1 MKITAKILFVLITAI
16 FAASCSSSPNSAI
29 KRTTIVMG
37 STIEIQANCPD
48 VEKTNL
54 AITEAFDEAKRID
67 TLFSTYIMGN
77 NMWKINNSLDEKIA
91 VNKETFLL
99 LKKSEL
105 FWKATDGAF
114 DTAIGKIIELIGFDK
129 NSPSIPSHMDVL
141 KALENVG
148 WKRIK
153 LEEPDVLFKPR
164 NIKISFNAIV
174 PGYAADMC
182 ARVLE
187 KRGITD
193 YMINVGGEI
202 FCRGREWKVGIQH
215 PRIENEL
222 LGTII
227 ADGFGIATS
236 GDYQQYFKK
245 DGKRFTHIFNPATG
259 YPANECEAV
268 TIIAPD
274 ALTADA
280 LSTGIFVLGPAKGIE
295 LLEKLDNVEGIIVDT
310 AGTIHQSSGFKNF
323 LKR

>member
-1 MKITAKILFVLITAI
+1 MKITAKIILIFFSSLLFV
-16 FAASCSSSPNSAI
+16 SCSDSSQSI
-29 KRTTIVMG
+29 VKRTTIVMG
-37 STIEIQANCPD
+37 STIEIQANSPD
-48 VEKTNL
+48 AEKTNQ
-54 AITEAFDEAKRID
+54 AISEAFEEAKRID
-67 TLFSTYIMGN
+67 TLFSTYIKGN
-77 NMWKINNSLDEKIA
+77 NMWKINNNPEEKIA
-91 VNKETFLL
+91 VNSETFLL
-99 LKKSEL
+99 LKKSEH
-105 FWKATDGAF
+105 FWKVTNGAF

-129 NSPSIPSHMDVL
+129 NSPSIPSPADVL

-153 LEEPDVLFKPR
+153 LEEPDILIKPG
-164 NIKISFNAIV
+164 NVKISFNAIV

-182 ARVLE
+182 AKVLE

-193 YMINVGGEI
+193 YMINAGGEI
-202 FCRGREWKVGIQH
+202 FCRGREWKIGIQH
-215 PRIENEL
+215 PRVENEL

-245 DGKRFTHIFNPATG
+245 EGKRFTHIFNPATG

-280 LSTGIFVLGPAKGIE
+280 LSTGIFALGPEKGIE

-310 AGTIHQSSGFKNF
+310 AGSIHQSSGFKNF